1 MFNAIAASVASWRGV
16 AAIIVAWIVLASV
29 IQTVS
34 PSIEEVSTNEESEF
48 LPNGTES
55 LQALEIAD
63 EKFPTSG
70 GAPAV
75 IIYRNP
81 SGITDQ
87 DIAKITQ
94 IDALIRADDE
104 HENVQLVI
112 SDFGPSPSVEN
123 APNQQG
129 APGNDTA
136 AEPELSPD
144 GTAITITVLI
154 SGSPADDE
162 FAETVEWLRN
172 LDDAVMVEVPAT
184 VHVTGPA
191 GILTDAIAV
200 FSQFDFRVSAITIVL
215 VLVILLIIY
224 RSPLLALLPVVS
236 VGVALIVAQSIAAL
250 LTDNLGL
257 ALNGQV
263 TAIMAVLMFGAG
275 TDFTLFI
282 VSRYREELPVRENR
296 FEAIAVTM
304 RAVGPS
310 IASSA
315 GTTAVA
321 MMALILALSGS
332 LKTMGPML
340 AMAIVVMLIA
350 ALTLI
355 PAALVAMGR
364 VAFWPMKQLKASD
377 GQSGFWSRV
386 GALISRRP
394 GTLLAV
400 TVVAMVALSA
410 GLFEI
415 TPTFSF
421 VDGFPDSVESKA
433 GFETLQSAYP
443 PGELAPTNIYVS
455 KEGESILDHLQ
466 AVEDISAALAANPAV
481 YNVTS
486 LTRPFGQPLPV
497 DIAQVQPLV
506 AMMPDSDSHS
516 PESGNPEGAGGSGAA
531 ELLATLPPE
540 QAQLDGAFLAG
551 QRFVSDDRTTTRLA
565 VVLNED
571 PYETAAMDVIPRLR
585 ETTRDAVGASTLS
598 GATAVVGGPTATN
611 YDSRAATNRDFVV
624 ISPIVIAAIWIILAL
639 LLGSVIAPTYLVL
652 SVVLSFAAALGIS
665 IVIFEYIFGHNG
677 IGYNSIAFIF
687 VFLIALG
694 ADYNIYIMSRVR
706 EETRKRGLAEGTRYA
721 ITRTGGVITS
731 AGIILAGTFSVLTT
745 FPLLSL
751 FQLGFTVMLGIL
763 LDTFVVRA
771 IMVPAIVMKLGELN
785 WWPSKTPRAGA
796 EETLST

>member
-16 AAIIVAWIVLASV
+16 AAIIVAWIVLAGV

-87 DIAKITQ
+87 DIAKVAE
-94 IDALIRADDE
+94 IDALIRANDE
-104 HENVQLVI
+104 HENIQLVI
-112 SDFGPSPSVEN
+112 SDLGPSPSAEN

-129 APGNDTA
+129 PPGNDTA

-144 GTAITITVLI
+144 GTAITITVLV
-154 SGSPADDE
+154 SGSPADDK

-386 GALISRRP
+386 GALISHRP

-400 TVVAMVALSA
+400 TIVAMVALAA

-466 AVEDISAALAANPAV
+466 AVEDISAALAADPV
-481 YNVTS
+481 VDSVTS

-506 AMMPDSDSHS
+506 AMMPEDPSQT
-516 PESGNPEGAGGSGAA
+516 G

-540 QAQLDGAFLAG
+540 QAQLAGAFLAG

-585 ETTRDAVGASTLS
+585 ETTRDTVDASTLS

-624 ISPIVIAAIWIILAL
+624 ISPIVIAAIWIILAI

-677 IGYNSIAFIF
+677 IGYNGIAFIF

-745 FPLLSL
+745 FPLLNL

-785 WWPSKTPRAGA
+785 WWPSKTPRAVA
-796 EETLST
+796 DETLAT